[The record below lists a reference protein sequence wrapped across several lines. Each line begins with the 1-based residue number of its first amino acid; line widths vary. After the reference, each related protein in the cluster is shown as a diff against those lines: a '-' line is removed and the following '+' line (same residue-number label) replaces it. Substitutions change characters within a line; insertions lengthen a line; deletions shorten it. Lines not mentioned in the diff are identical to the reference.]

1 MLRGDGEKEKVYS
14 HGIAFAISD
23 EFDDYL
29 VKKVSSQ
36 WIDWNAEIDIVIEPC
51 EEMKEKEKE
60 MKKNTIFKMG
70 GCSLVTAFWMRSCN

>member
-1 MLRGDGEKEKVYS
+1 MKGSFRELLNKMNGYEYINVYVVNHDGEKEKVYS

-51 EEMKEKEKE
+51 EEMKENEKE
-60 MKKNTIFKMG
+60 
-70 GCSLVTAFWMRSCN
+70 